1 MLGML
6 PTLTRSRADVLGYAA
21 TLAVDDALQAAVL
34 LPELKAL
41 PYLISSAFDEVFA
54 VRIVDGV
61 IAPYAAP
68 VPLYGTQNRRFD
80 L

>member
-34 LPELKAL
+34 LPELMCLESVAL
-41 PYLISSAFDEVFA
+41 RVFD
-54 VRIVDGV
+54 
-61 IAPYAAP
+61 PK
-68 VPLYGTQNRRFD
+68 
-80 L
+80 